1 MKSNYVL
8 KTFAIFCFSA
18 ALVYVGF
25 FVINFLEK
33 EKVKVTIEIYDDTSS
48 KIIEVKLN
56 DKSLPLKSEN
66 GPIFL
71 KLKPKKYDL
80 IWKFQKNNTL
90 IEKQKQIDIKPN
102 QPINI
107 KIKGENITIN

>member
-18 ALVYVGF
+18 TLVYIGF

-56 DKSLPLKSEN
+56 NKPLPLKSS
-66 GPIFL
+66 PIFL
-71 KLKPKKYDL
+71 KLHPKKYDL
-80 IWKFQKNNTL
+80 IWKFQKNNNL
-90 IEKQKQIDIKPN
+90 IEKQEQIDVKPN
-102 QPINI
+102 QPIEM
-107 KIKGENITIN
+107 KIKGENIIIN